1 MPTVF
6 NCTALGATTYT
17 TTTTKSTNT
26 TTSPVAKE
34 NTTTSIAANSNET
47 VIDPNSNLTTTTLSE
62 PQDNLNLTTT
72 EVSVVYKN
80 TTSPANETA
89 DAAGIKSGDNS
100 LYGYAGEVV
109 LICLT
114 VLFLLLFIVMV
125 VKYHLLKTRFGGYDV
140 GEPGQG
146 RSNPGYEV
154 QMSYRDEN

>member
-6 NCTALGATTYT
+6 NCTALEATTST
-17 TTTTKSTNT
+17 TTTSTNT
-26 TTSPVAKE
+26 TTSHVGKE

-47 VIDPNSNLTTTTLSE
+47 VIDPNSTLTTTTLSE

-72 EVSVVYKN
+72 EVSVIDNN
-80 TTSPANETA
+80 TTSTGNETA
-89 DAAGIKSGDNS
+89 AAAGIKSGDNS

-140 GEPGQG
+140 DPGQG
-146 RSNPGYEV
+146 RSNPSYEV

>member
-6 NCTALGATTYT
+6 NCTALEATTST
-17 TTTTKSTNT
+17 TTTTLSTNT

-140 GEPGQG
+140 DPGQG
-146 RSNPGYEV
+146 RSNPSYEV